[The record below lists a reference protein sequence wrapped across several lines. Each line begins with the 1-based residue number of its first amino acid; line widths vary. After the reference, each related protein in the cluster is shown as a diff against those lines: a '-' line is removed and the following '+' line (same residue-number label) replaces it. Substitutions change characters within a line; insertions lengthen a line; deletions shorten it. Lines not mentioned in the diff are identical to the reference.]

1 MADYFTQMVV
11 HQTIPQRDITPLERL
26 LLSHIFT
33 GEAGGEGLYFFTEQG
48 PSDMLWL
55 NRPEVEQALRAS
67 EALDSRA
74 NSFIREQLA
83 QHASDVGEIEIDM
96 SGQDWPFLFQDIV
109 KRSPTLQFVTI
120 EAAFT
125 CSRMRSDGFGGM
137 AMLISADA
145 VLSKSTLELLQ
156 EFEEQVGEAPPACAA
171 SVRDAVSDAPEQEN
185 GAVR

>member
-11 HQTIPQRDITPLERL
+11 HQTIPQADITPLERL

-33 GEAGGEGLYFFTEQG
+33 AEAYGEGLYFFSEQG

-55 NRPEVEQALRAS
+55 ERPGVEQALRAS
-67 EALDSRA
+67 ETLDSRA
-74 NSFIREQLA
+74 NSFIREQRA

-156 EFEEQVGEAPPACAA
+156 EFEDQVGEAPPAGAA
-171 SVRDAVSDAPEQEN
+171 SVRDAVSDAPEHES
-185 GAVR
+185 GAAK

>member
-109 KRSPTLQFVTI
+109 KRSPMLQFVTI

-125 CSRMRSDGFGGM
+125 CSHAQRRLWRHGH
-137 AMLISADA
+137 ADQCGRCPI
-145 VLSKSTLELLQ
+145 EIDPR
-156 EFEEQVGEAPPACAA
+156 APAGVRGA
-171 SVRDAVSDAPEQEN
+171 SR
-185 GAVR
+185 